1 MKQQSKLRLA
11 KFFADPLEQS
21 KLLKELR
28 RGAPIEEALSM
39 RRLPIN
45 AGKQLLRI
53 KRGSDVDAAERAGL
67 LEARKAD
74 SRLKDWAARHRQE
87 IGDAENAAGRA

>member
-1 MKQQSKLRLA
+1 MKQQSKIRLA

-74 SRLKDWAARHRQE
+74 SRLKDWVARHRQE
-87 IGDAENAAGRA
+87 IEDAENAAGRA

>member
-21 KLLKELR
+21 KLLEELR
-28 RGAPIEEALSM
+28 RGEPLAAALSM
-39 RRLPIN
+39 RRLPNN
-45 AGKQLLRI
+45 AGEQLLRI
-53 KRGSDVDAAERAGL
+53 QRGGDVDAAVRAGR

-87 IGDAENAAGRA
+87 IKAAENAANRA

>member
-1 MKQQSKLRLA
+1 
-11 KFFADPLEQS
+11 
-21 KLLKELR
+21 
-28 RGAPIEEALSM
+28 M

-45 AGKQLLRI
+45 AGEQLLRI
-53 KRGSDVDAAERAGL
+53 KRGSDVDAAERAGR

-87 IGDAENAAGRA
+87 IEAAENAAGRA

>member
-21 KLLKELR
+21 KLLEELR
-28 RGAPIEEALSM
+28 RGAPLAAALSM

-45 AGKQLLRI
+45 AGEQLLRI
-53 KRGSDVDAAERAGL
+53 QRGGDVDAAVRAGR

-74 SRLKDWAARHRQE
+74 SCLKDWAARHRQE
-87 IGDAENAAGRA
+87 IEAAENAANRA

>member
-21 KLLKELR
+21 KLLEELR
-28 RGAPIEEALSM
+28 HGAPIEAALSM

-53 KRGSDVDAAERAGL
+53 NRGSDVDAAERAGL
-67 LEARKAD
+67 LEVRKAD

-87 IGDAENAAGRA
+87 IEDAKT